1 MRSQM
6 AAHLS
11 EKTTATS
18 LPPLRDVIAEHGLG
32 ARRSLGQH
40 FLLDLNL
47 TRRIARTPGDLTNEL
62 VVEIGPGP
70 GGLTRALLETDARH
84 VYAIERDKRCIEA
97 LQSLTAAYPGRLT
110 IIEEDALKFDL
121 RSLAT
126 GDEITIVANL
136 PYNISVPL
144 LIGWL
149 RQLSS
154 IKSMTLM
161 FQKEVADRLAASP
174 GSKSY
179 GRTSVITQWLC
190 DIDTEFTVP
199 ARAFV
204 PPPKVVSSV
213 VRLVPRSKPLA
224 PATFEDLEKVT
235 AAAFGQRRK
244 MLRSALKS
252 LVPAPLPLLAESGI
266 NPEARAETLTV
277 PQFCQ
282 IAENYR
288 RIKDANGI

>member
-1 MRSQM
+1 MSDV
-6 AAHLS
+6 
-11 EKTTATS
+11 EPATS
-18 LPPLRDVIAEHGLG
+18 FPPLREIIAQYGLG
-32 ARRSLGQH
+32 ARRALGQH

-47 TRRIARTPGDLTNEL
+47 TRRIASTPGDLANQT

-70 GGLTRALLETDARH
+70 GGLTRALLETNAKH

-97 LQSLTAAYPGRLT
+97 LQSLTTAYPDRLT
-110 IIEEDALKFDL
+110 IIEQDALKFDFQ
-121 RSLAT
+121 T
-126 GDEITIVANL
+126 IPTDGKVTIVANL

-161 FQKEVADRLAASP
+161 FQKEVADRLSAAP

-190 DIDTEFTVP
+190 DIDTAFTVP

-204 PPPKVVSSV
+204 PPPKITSSV
-213 VRLVPRSKPLA
+213 VRLTPRHQPQA
-224 PATFEDLEKVT
+224 EATFEDLERVT

-252 LVPAPLPLLAESGI
+252 LVAYPISLLTGADI

-277 PQFCQ
+277 VQFCQ

-288 RIKDANGI
+288 HIKKAGGA

>member
-1 MRSQM
+1 V
-6 AAHLS
+6 
-11 EKTTATS
+11 TTS

-47 TRRIARTPGDLTNEL
+47 TRRIARTPGDLTNET
-62 VVEIGPGP
+62 VIEIGPGP

-97 LQSLTAAYPGRLT
+97 LQSLTASYPDRLT

-121 RSLAT
+121 HSLTT

-149 RQLSS
+149 RKLSS

-161 FQKEVADRLAASP
+161 FQKEVADRLAAPP
-174 GSKSY
+174 GSKGY

-204 PPPKVVSSV
+204 PPPKVISSV
-213 VRLVPRSKPLA
+213 VKLVPRPKPLA
-224 PATFEDLEKVT
+224 PAIFEDLEKVT

-252 LVPAPLPLLAESGI
+252 LVPDPLPLLAESEI

-288 RIKDANGI
+288 RRLDANSA

>member
-1 MRSQM
+1 MPCQM
-6 AAHLS
+6 APPLPDV
-11 EKTTATS
+11 TTS

-47 TRRIARTPGDLTNEL
+47 TRRIARTPGDLTNEQ
-62 VVEIGPGP
+62 VIEIGPGP

-97 LQSLTAAYPGRLT
+97 LQSLAAAYRDRLT

-121 RSLAT
+121 SSLT
-126 GDEITIVANL
+126 TDGEITIVANL

-204 PPPKVVSSV
+204 PPPKVISSV
-213 VRLVPRSKPLA
+213 VRLVPRPKPLA

-252 LVPAPLPLLAESGI
+252 LVPDPRQLLAETEI

-288 RIKDANGI
+288 RIKNVYVA

>member
-1 MRSQM
+1 MTDEDVS
-6 AAHLS
+6 
-11 EKTTATS
+11 TS
-18 LPPLRDVIAEHGLG
+18 LPPLREVIAEFGLG

-47 TRRIARTPGDLTNEL
+47 TRRIARTPGDLTNDC
-62 VVEIGPGP
+62 VIEIGPGP
-70 GGLTRALLETDARH
+70 GGLTRALLETDAAH
-84 VYAIERDKRCIEA
+84 IYAIERDKRCIDA
-97 LQSLTAAYPGRLT
+97 LQSLTSAYPDRLT
-110 IIEEDALKFDL
+110 IIEEDALKFNL
-121 RSLAT
+121 SSLKT
-126 GDEITIVANL
+126 NGNITIVANL

-174 GSKSY
+174 GRKNY

-190 DIDTEFTVP
+190 NIETEFTVP

-213 VRLVPRSKPLA
+213 VRLTPRSRPLS

-252 LVPAPLPLLAESGI
+252 LVPEPLPLLAASDI

-277 PQFCQ
+277 TQFCQ
-282 IAENYR
+282 IAESYR
-288 RIKDANGI
+288 QIKRS

>member
-1 MRSQM
+1 M
-6 AAHLS
+6 AAPLS
-11 EKTTATS
+11 DEVAMTS

-47 TRRIARTPGDLTNEL
+47 TRRIARSPGDLTNEL
-62 VVEIGPGP
+62 VIEIGPGP
-70 GGLTRALLETDARH
+70 GGLTRALLETEAKH
-84 VYAIERDKRCIEA
+84 VYAIERDRRCIDA
-97 LQSLTAAYPGRLT
+97 LQSLTAAYPDRLT
-110 IIEEDALKFDL
+110 IIEQDALKLDL
-121 RSLAT
+121 RSLT
-126 GDEITIVANL
+126 CGGEVNIVANL

-204 PPPKVVSSV
+204 PPPKVISSV
-213 VRLVPRSKPLA
+213 VKLLPRPRPQA
-224 PATFEDLEKVT
+224 PATFQDLEKVT

-252 LVPAPLPLLAESGI
+252 LVSNPLALLEESDI

-288 RIKDANGI
+288 RRKDANVA

>member
-1 MRSQM
+1 M
-6 AAHLS
+6 
-11 EKTTATS
+11 EPATS
-18 LPPLRDVIAEHGLG
+18 FPPLREIIAQYGLG
-32 ARRSLGQH
+32 ARRALGQH

-47 TRRIARTPGDLTNEL
+47 TRRIASTPGDLANQT

-70 GGLTRALLETDARH
+70 GGLTRALLETNAKH

-97 LQSLTAAYPGRLT
+97 LQSLTTAYPDRLT
-110 IIEEDALKFDL
+110 IIEQDALKFDFQ
-121 RSLAT
+121 T
-126 GDEITIVANL
+126 IPTDGKVTIVANL

-161 FQKEVADRLAASP
+161 FQKEVADRLSAAP

-190 DIDTEFTVP
+190 DIDTAFTVP

-204 PPPKVVSSV
+204 PPPKITSSV
-213 VRLVPRSKPLA
+213 VRLTPRHQPQA
-224 PATFEDLEKVT
+224 EATFEDLERVT

-252 LVPAPLPLLAESGI
+252 LVAYPISLLTGADI

-277 PQFCQ
+277 VQFCQ

-288 RIKDANGI
+288 HIKKAGGA